1 MNPNTKNAELL
12 RLIRNL
18 IRTGVVIDV
27 DIRRGCRVQTGNLQT
42 DWLPWITQRAG
53 AARHLWAPSVGEQ
66 VVIFSIGGELT
77 TGVVLT
83 GIFSDEYS
91 EPTDSLTANHVT
103 YSDGA
108 VIEYEPAT
116 GALKAVGVKTAL
128 IDASEQITTNAPVV
142 TVNASEQIQFN
153 TPTVICSD
161 NLTCATLNVQK
172 GGEMTGDFNH
182 QGGAI
187 NSNGI
192 TLHTHTHG
200 GVRSGGDSTGN
211 PQ

>member
-18 IRTGVVIDV
+18 IRTGFVIDV
-27 DIRRGCRVQTGNLQT
+27 DIHRGCRVQTGNLQT

-53 AARHLWAPSVGEQ
+53 AARHIWAPSVGEQ

-77 TGVVLT
+77 TGIVLT
-83 GIFSDEYS
+83 GIFSDEHS

-116 GALKAVGVKTAL
+116 GALKAVGIKTAL
-128 IDASEQITTNAPVV
+128 IDASEQITANAPVV

-161 NLTCATLNVQK
+161 NLTCATLNVQQ

-182 QGGAI
+182 RGGAI
-187 NSNGI
+187 KSNGI